1 MSQPV
6 TVHDLLDSL
15 ADFDKDGGASAR
27 LVALDLRVDERFLA
41 EVWQQ
46 AARDGLIK
54 LAGHAQEQLV
64 YRLTPAGWAAH
75 DGELDGA

>member
-1 MSQPV
+1 MSHPV

-15 ADFDKDGGASAR
+15 AEFDRDGGASAR
-27 LVALDLRVDERFLA
+27 AVALDLCVDERFLA
-41 EVWQQ
+41 WVWQQ

-75 DGELDGA
+75 DGEIEGA